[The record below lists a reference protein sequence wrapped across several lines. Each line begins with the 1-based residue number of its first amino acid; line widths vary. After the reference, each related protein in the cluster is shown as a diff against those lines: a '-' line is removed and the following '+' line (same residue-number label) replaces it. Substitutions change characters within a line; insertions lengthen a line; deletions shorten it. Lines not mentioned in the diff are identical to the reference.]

1 MATRIRLRYDDRS
14 VWDTED
20 PELLSGEFAV
30 AKETDGTITVRV
42 GIERIESTTPITWST
57 APEIS
62 TSGVPG
68 GNIDFTDLQPGE
80 VLYWDGTQWYGRG
93 LDELIGGGN
102 KISVS
107 RNTDGTI
114 NINYYESTFDVSF
127 SSAATA
133 LAPTEEVFNNN
144 NLFPITGV
152 TAKATLVSQNSTVG
166 VDTVTAQSAGTR
178 FTSSVNLPL
187 TSASSSDGG
196 TTAET
201 SDFTLTPNLVSTWF
215 GVGSQSATLTAYATS
230 QTTDDDGNTI
240 PSLRDPTSG
249 FATALSKKYRWK
261 VFGFTSNTILDAAAI
276 SNIFTSNT
284 PDSVNTLYQ
293 NSALTVPTELYDLA
307 NNSVLNV
314 YWSFDDLT
322 IQGTNEQFRYLYLL
336 INSQDNANE
345 ELELFGWSNGVPRAF
360 IPNDATNPE
369 SGFLP
374 IDPSNNHV
382 NYVSSLN
389 KAYSY
394 KIFTIIGGLNTVTA
408 YSVQTGLN
416 YVSARIDVKPS

>member
-14 VWDTED
+14 VWDTKD

-201 SDFTLTPNLVSTWF
+201 SSFILTPTPVSGWF

-240 PSLRDPTSG
+240 PPIKDPLSG

-261 VFGFTSNTILDAAAI
+261 VFGFTSNTILDAATI
-276 SNIFTSNT
+276 SSIFTQGTT
-284 PDSVNTLYQ
+284 PDSKNTLYQ
-293 NSALTVPTELYDLA
+293 NSGLTNLTELYDLA
-307 NNSVLNV
+307 NNSALSV

-336 INSQDNANE
+336 ISSQDNANE
-345 ELELFGWSNGVPRAF
+345 DFELYGWSNGVPRAF
-360 IPNDATNPE
+360 IPVDATNPE
-369 SGFLP
+369 TGFLP
-374 IDPSNNHV
+374 IDSTSNHV
-382 NYVSSLN
+382 DYTSSGKN
-389 KAYSY
+389 YSY
-394 KIFTIIGGLNTVTA
+394 KAFTVINGLGNVIP
-408 YSVQTGLN
+408 YSAQTGLN
-416 YVSARIDVKPS
+416 YVSAKIDVKPS

>member
-127 SSAATA
+127 SSAGS
-133 LAPTEEVFNNN
+133 APIEEVFINNDSI
-144 NLFPITGV
+144 PITGV
-152 TAKATLVSQNSTVG
+152 TAKAILVSANSTVG
-166 VDTVTAQSAGTR
+166 VDTVTAQATTR
-178 FTSSVNLPL
+178 FTSSVTLPL
-187 TSASSSDGG
+187 TSASSSNG

-201 SDFTLTPNLVSTWF
+201 SSFTLTPTPVSGWF

-240 PSLRDPTSG
+240 PPIKDPLSG

-261 VFGFTSNTILDAAAI
+261 VFGFTSNTILDAATI
-276 SNIFTSNT
+276 SSIFTQGTT
-284 PDSVNTLYQ
+284 PDSKNTLYQ
-293 NSALTVPTELYDLA
+293 NSGLTNLTELYDLA
-307 NNSVLNV
+307 NNSALSV
-314 YWSFDDLT
+314 YWSFDALT

-336 INSQDNANE
+336 ISSQDNDNE
-345 ELELFGWSNGVPRAF
+345 DLELYGWSNGVPRAF
-360 IPNDATNPE
+360 IPVDATNPE
-369 SGFLP
+369 TGFLP
-374 IDPSNNHV
+374 IDSTSNHV
-382 NYVSSLN
+382 DYTSSGKN
-389 KAYSY
+389 YSY
-394 KIFTIIGGLNTVTA
+394 KAFTVIGGSNTPTS
-408 YSVQTGLN
+408 YSAQTGLN
-416 YVSARIDVKPS
+416 YVSAKIDVKPS